1 MEESNSDSLLLLF
14 KQYLQIE
21 KNASA
26 LTILNYEKDIR
37 AFKAF
42 MEQHAIND
50 YAAVSYVHV
59 RSYLSELAHQAYS
72 RRTIARKLSAMRSF
86 YRFMLRE
93 ELVEQNPFKTVST
106 PKLDKRLP
114 NFLYPKEVEMLLE
127 LPDTTTP
134 IGIRD
139 RSIMEMLYSS
149 GMRVSELV
157 HLTVR
162 SIDVSVGTALVY
174 GKGAKERYV
183 PLGTFALE
191 AHRLY
196 LQEARPA
203 LSQGKKVDELFLNA
217 RGTAITDRSIRRI
230 IEKYVGRA
238 SEALKVSPHTFRH
251 SFATHLLDNGAD
263 LRSVQEMLGHSNISS
278 TQIYTHVTRERLR
291 MVYNQAHPRA

>member
-1 MEESNSDSLLLLF
+1 MEGSHSDSLLLLF

-26 LTILNYEKDIR
+26 LTIVNYEKDIL

-42 MEQHAIND
+42 MEQHAINE

-59 RSYLSELAHQAYS
+59 RSYLSALAVKAYS
-72 RRTIARKLSAMRSF
+72 RRTIARKLSALRSF
-86 YRFMLRE
+86 YRFMMRE
-93 ELVEQNPFKTVST
+93 ELVDHNPFKTVST

-114 NFLYPKEVEMLLE
+114 NFLYPKEVEMLLD
-127 LPDTTTP
+127 LPDRTTP

-139 RSIMEMLYSS
+139 RAVMEVLYSS

-157 HLTVR
+157 HLTLR

-183 PLGTFALE
+183 PLGTYALE

-203 LSQGKKVDELFLNA
+203 LSHGKKVDALFLNA
-217 RGTAITDRSIRRI
+217 RGEAITDRSIRRI
-230 IEKYVGRA
+230 IEKYVDQA

-251 SFATHLLDNGAD
+251 TFATHLLDNGAD